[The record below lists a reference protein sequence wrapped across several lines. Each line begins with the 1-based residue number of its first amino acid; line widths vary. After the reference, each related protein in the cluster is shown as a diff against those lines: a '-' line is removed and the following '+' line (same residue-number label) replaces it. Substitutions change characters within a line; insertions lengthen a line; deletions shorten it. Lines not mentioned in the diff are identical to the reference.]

1 MVDTT
6 KTVREYAL
14 EIPAATRIFEK
25 LGIDYCCGGGKSLA
39 DACAQAGL
47 AVEAVLGS
55 LETNA
60 RSDETF
66 ADEDWQTSSQAELIA
81 HIVEKHHAFTRE
93 ELERL
98 DALLS
103 KVCGVHGQNH
113 PELFHIHDQFGTL
126 RRDLEPHMLKEES
139 VLFPYIIRMEEAI
152 VGNQALATPPFG
164 TVRNPVRVMMAEHDA
179 AGYILGRIREASSD
193 YTVPPDGCISYKTLY
208 SALKALEVDLHQHIH
223 LENNILFPRAAELE
237 DRSCPIQRRVT
248 TPQC

>member
-1 MVDTT
+1 MFDTT

-47 AVEAVLGS
+47 AVEEVLGS
-55 LETNA
+55 LETNSS
-60 RSDETF
+60 SDGTATVNEWYS
-66 ADEDWQTSSQAELIA
+66 ASQAELIA
-81 HIVEKHHAFTRE
+81 HIVQKHHVFTRE

-98 DALLS
+98 HALLA

-113 PELFHIHDQFGTL
+113 LELFHIQDQFGKL
-126 RRDLEPHMLKEES
+126 REELDPHMQKEER
-139 VLFPYIIRMEEAI
+139 VLFPYIVQMEEAA
-152 VGNQALATPPFG
+152 VANQPLPPPPFG

-193 YTVPPDGCISYKTLY
+193 YTVPADGCISYQTLY
-208 SALKALEVDLHQHIH
+208 SALAALEADLHQHIH
-223 LENNILFPRAAELE
+223 LENNILFPRALE
-237 DRSCPIQRRVT
+237 QECAVQPT
-248 TPQC
+248 

>member
-1 MVDTT
+1 MFEAT

-14 EIPAATRIFEK
+14 EIPASTRIFEK

-39 DACAQAGL
+39 DACAQAGVAL
-47 AVEAVLGS
+47 DEVLSS
-55 LETNA
+55 LMTNA
-60 RSDETF
+60 TSEGNF
-66 ADEDWQTSSQAELIA
+66 ADEEWHTTSQAELIT

-98 DALLS
+98 EALLA

-113 PELFHIHDQFGTL
+113 PELFQIQDQFGKL

-152 VGNQALATPPFG
+152 VGNQALPTPPFG

-193 YTVPPDGCISYKTLY
+193 YTVPADGCISYKTLY
-208 SALKALEVDLHQHIH
+208 SALAELEVDLHQHIH
-223 LENNILFPRAAELE
+223 LENNILFPRAVEQENA
-237 DRSCPIQRRVT
+237 DRPT
-248 TPQC
+248 

>member
-1 MVDTT
+1 MFETT

-39 DACAQAGL
+39 EACAKAG
-47 AVEAVLGS
+47 VEVDEVLGS

-66 ADEDWQTSSQAELIA
+66 ADEAWYTRSQAELIT

-98 DALLS
+98 EALLA
-103 KVCGVHGQNH
+103 KVSGVHGQNH
-113 PELFHIHDQFGTL
+113 PELFHIQDHFEKL
-126 RRDLEPHMLKEES
+126 RGELEPHMLKEES
-139 VLFPYIIRMEEAI
+139 VLFPYIVRMEEAA
-152 VGNQALATPPFG
+152 VANHPLPAPPFG
-164 TVRNPVRVMMAEHDA
+164 TLRNPVRVMMAEHDA
-179 AGYILGRIREASSD
+179 AGYILQRIREASSN
-193 YTVPPDGCISYKTLY
+193 YTVPADGCISYKTLY
-208 SALKALEVDLHQHIH
+208 SALTALEGDLHQHIH

-237 DRSCPIQRRVT
+237 DMSRSF
-248 TPQC
+248 

>member
-1 MVDTT
+1 MFETT

-25 LGIDYCCGGGKSLA
+25 LGIDYCCGGAKSLA
-39 DACAQAGL
+39 EACSRAG
-47 AVEAVLGS
+47 VTVDEVLSS

-66 ADEDWQTSSQAELIA
+66 ADKEWHTTSQAELIT
-81 HIVEKHHAFTRE
+81 HIVEKHHAFTRA

-98 DALLS
+98 EALLA

-113 PELFHIHDQFGTL
+113 PELFHLQDQFGKL
-126 RRDLEPHMLKEES
+126 RGDLEPHMLKEER
-139 VLFPYIIRMEEAI
+139 VLFPHIIRMEEAAAE
-152 VGNQALATPPFG
+152 NQPLPAAPFG

-179 AGYILGRIREASSD
+179 AGYILGRMREASSD
-193 YTVPPDGCISYKTLY
+193 YTAPADACISYKTLY
-208 SALKALEVDLHQHIH
+208 SALTALEGDLHQHIH

-237 DRSCPIQRRVT
+237 DLDT
-248 TPQC
+248 K

>member
-1 MVDTT
+1 MLDTT

-39 DACAQAGL
+39 DACLQAGL
-47 AVEAVLGS
+47 PVEEVLGS
-55 LETNA
+55 LEINA

-66 ADEDWQTSSQAELIA
+66 ADEDWQSSSQAELIA

-98 DALLS
+98 EALLA

-113 PELFHIHDQFGTL
+113 PELFHIQTQFGKL
-126 RRDLEPHMLKEES
+126 RADLEPHMLKEEG
-139 VLFPYIIRMEEAI
+139 VLFPYIVQLEEAA
-152 VGNQALATPPFG
+152 VAKQTLPQPPFG
-164 TVRNPVRVMMAEHDA
+164 TVRNPVRVMMAEHEA
-179 AGYILGRIREASSD
+179 AGYILGRMREASLD
-193 YTVPPDGCISYKTLY
+193 YSVPPDGCISYKTLY
-208 SALKALEVDLHQHIH
+208 SALAALEVDLHQHIH

-237 DRSCPIQRRVT
+237 DMSCSIPRLV